1 MMIRQAE
8 VSMLVGY
15 TPVLYAKRAMPM
27 PFFSAGEV
35 WLNTSYSRRFRSQS
49 EALRPRARHSS
60 SPLEQTVNLPKG
72 S

>member
-1 MMIRQAE
+1 
-8 VSMLVGY
+8 
-15 TPVLYAKRAMPM
+15 MPI

-35 WLNTSYSRRFRSQS
+35 RLNCSYSRRFRSQS
-49 EALRPRARHSS
+49 ETLRPTSRHSS